1 MNFSERNFQRY
12 KILVSVYLLSP
23 FLHTYLPSQCLA
35 VLYFLHL
42 PGSEIAVYEGDI
54 LLRRGRR
61 SAINCE
67 SCLWPKSQDGLVK
80 VPVNISSDFCEC
92 MQMDALKLA
101 LIFQPLYSLLFY
113 VSVACTKSNLCTS
126 ENLLT
131 RLFFYPVS
139 LMEVWLRLQTDHT
152 KICGYLGYSQVINCN
167 FKY

>member
-1 MNFSERNFQRY
+1 MNFSERNFQRH
-12 KILVSVYLLSP
+12 KILVSVYLSSP
-23 FLHTYLPSQCLA
+23 LLHTYLPSLY

-42 PGSEIAVYEGDI
+42 PGHEIAVYEGDI

-101 LIFQPLYSLLFY
+101 LIFHSLYSCYFMFLWHAPEETFAQLRIYWHISFSILLALWKF
-113 VSVACTKSNLCTS
+113 
-126 ENLLT
+126 
-131 RLFFYPVS
+131 
-139 LMEVWLRLQTDHT
+139 
-152 KICGYLGYSQVINCN
+152 G
-167 FKY
+167 

>member
-1 MNFSERNFQRY
+1 MKEISKDAKSWLVFTSHLPFCTRIFLFSVLY
-12 KILVSVYLLSP
+12 
-23 FLHTYLPSQCLA
+23 

-42 PGSEIAVYEGDI
+42 PGSEMAVYEGDI

-101 LIFQPLYSLLFY
+101 LIFQFLYYLLFY
-113 VSVACTKSNLCTS
+113 VFLACTKSNLCTS

-131 RLFFYPVS
+131 RLFFYPVN
-139 LMEVWLRLQTDHT
+139 LMEVWLRLRTDHT
-152 KICGYLGYSQVINCN
+152 KICGYLGQ
-167 FKY
+167 